1 MFLVIIHDLDFLGA
15 CIRPAEAKPIL
26 IIYADAVLTDAV
38 ALQPLQPVARW
49 NAEIVQPIGD
59 LQLPEL
65 ATRNSLDVDEA
76 ADTLTTGQKFSIG
89 ATK

>member
-1 MFLVIIHDLDFLGA
+1 MLLVIIHDLDFFGA
-15 CIRPAEAKPIL
+15 CIRPAETEPVL
-26 IIYADAVLTDAV
+26 IIDADAVLADPV
-38 ALQPLQPVARW
+38 AFQRFQPVARW

-76 ADTLTTGQKFSIG
+76 ADTLTTSQMFSIC